1 VKKVYMACGAVVLG
15 AVVTIHEWT
24 YEEPSGHPPAI
35 ATWIALLGL
44 AVTIMAV
51 VVVGLAWQ
59 PERER
64 QAERARLETRLR
76 EARRERFE
84 RGEAT
89 ESDLEWMRREG
100 EIE

>member
-1 VKKVYMACGAVVLG
+1 MQNQIRSRITLRTLFVAV
-15 AVVTIHEWT
+15 
-24 YEEPSGHPPAI
+24 
-35 ATWIALLGL
+35 LGL
-44 AVTIMAV
+44 AVTAMAV
-51 VVVGLAWQ
+51 VVVGLAWE
-59 PERER
+59 PEKER
-64 QAERARLETRLR
+64 QAERSRLETRLR